1 MNKFF
6 TKAKERLSSEN
17 SFSAALTA
25 LVLAVVVVVNLLVY
39 VLVWSYGLYFTTG
52 EKSDLSLSGATDA
65 VFSGIG
71 EGERVTIM
79 FCQSE
84 DEMRAHDTGSFVHE
98 TALNFAERYSFID
111 VEYVN
116 IITKRNSRGERVD
129 VDSFVTDADGKVG
142 VLYPTSVIFTSGDS
156 HRVMTDNYTAA
167 GYADFYTLDSKLR
180 ISSYNGEEVIA
191 AAISRVL
198 SDEPLKTVYFTTF
211 HGETAD
217 PAFYSLMTSSG
228 YDVKMIDLGVAEV
241 PSDAAMLVI
250 SNPIHDFE
258 RAMAGSGISTEL
270 ERLES
275 YLEGGGLVYVALDP
289 IAKPLPELEKTISDY
304 GITLR
309 VGEDSDGTSV
319 RQIIRDGISAITAD
333 GFTLAVGYSDTEGIA
348 SSVKSRIEEFGGR
361 IIIKDAAILE
371 LDASLG
377 AEPLLSA
384 SGDAEAYAG
393 GRMVDSL
400 GNYCVAATAPVP
412 GEHAEGR
419 IVVVSSVYLTAADAL
434 ISKGYA
440 NKNFL
445 FSLVEEFTESERL
458 PYNCRAVLYDT
469 ATLENLVMGTAR
481 IYTAVIMAIPAAIAV
496 VGAVVII
503 RRKNR

>member
-25 LVLAVVVVVNLLVY
+25 LVLAVVLVVNLLFY
-39 VLVWSYGLYFTTG
+39 VLVWSFGLYFTTG

-65 VFSGIG
+65 LFSGIG

-84 DEMRAHDTGSFVHE
+84 DEMRSHDTGSFVHE

-129 VDSFVTDADGKVG
+129 IDSFVTDSDGKVG
-142 VLYPTSVIFTSGDS
+142 ILYPTSVIFTSKNN

-167 GYADFYTLDSKLR
+167 GYADFYTLDSSLR

-191 AAISRVL
+191 AAITRVL

-228 YDVKMIDLGVAEV
+228 YDVKMIDLRVAEV

-258 RAMAGSGISTEL
+258 RGSGIRTEL

-275 YLEGGGLVYVALDP
+275 YLEGGGLVYAALDP

-348 SSVKSRIEEFGGR
+348 SSVKSRIDGFGGR
-361 IIIKDAAILE
+361 VIIKDAAILE

-384 SGDAEAYAG
+384 SGNAEAYAG
-393 GRMVDSL
+393 GRKIDSL
-400 GNYCVAATAPVP
+400 GNYCVAATAPVR

-445 FSLVEEFTESERL
+445 FSLVEEFTDSERL